1 MRGNQGGPER
11 KRRFRLRGKR
21 AAQEAQ
27 PKFRLAPG
35 SGLLPPGVPRLPF
48 QTPPSKRRQDSPAGA
63 TPDEAPQATGV
74 RQVPEAEQPNPAT
87 GVRQVEQTPRAKWG
101 TQLTFA
107 GRRLPNNPKKRQLFD
122 DLRMEYY
129 RQKEQYRKT
138 SRRTG
143 RIYSENKYHKFMKLE
158 MQATMTIT
166 TIIKQI
172 IISTIMMITITRI
185 CPALASQALNS

>member
-1 MRGNQGGPER
+1 M
-11 KRRFRLRGKR
+11 RGKR

-27 PKFRLAPG
+27 PKFLPAPG

-63 TPDEAPQATGV
+63 TPDKAPQATGV
-74 RQVPEAEQPNPAT
+74 RQVPEAEQPKPAT
-87 GVRQVEQTPRAKWG
+87 GVRKVERAKWG

-107 GRRLPNNPKKRQLFD
+107 GRRPPKDPKKRQLFD
-122 DLRMEYY
+122 DLRMECYG
-129 RQKEQYRKT
+129 QKEQYRKT

-166 TIIKQI
+166 TIIK
-172 IISTIMMITITRI
+172 
-185 CPALASQALNS
+185 